1 MASPAIDAF
10 ITFRFLKLLVTPF
23 NKTEAFK
30 LGIIDERGK
39 VLRKYKTLE
48 RVSERQAYTI
58 LHRLVF
64 NVKKL
69 IEKLPGGKSRLASYA
84 AALFLIKEHVNEYH
98 DSDGPLIEKEFY
110 KYLKDNDLLEEE
122 DGEIREEITFADK
135 LLKGTYKLVQDVGV
149 DEDDKVIGKKG
160 DTVTVYSDT
169 VPTDSV
175 MGQDV
180 YKVIHD
186 KTKDELLI
194 TIEDIE
200 EV

>member
-1 MASPAIDAF
+1 MESPAIDAF

-30 LGIIDERGK
+30 FGIIDERGK
-39 VLRKYKTLE
+39 VLRKYKTLAKIEE
-48 RVSERQAYTI
+48 RNAYTI

-64 NVKKL
+64 NIKKL
-69 IEKLPGGKSRLASYA
+69 LEKLPGGKSRLASYA
-84 AALFLIKEHVNEYH
+84 AALFLIKEHVREYQ
-98 DSDGPLIEKEFY
+98 DSDGILLEKEFY
-110 KYLKDNDLLEEE
+110 KYLKDNDLIEEE

-149 DEDDKVIGKKG
+149 DEDDKVVGKKG
-160 DTVTVYSDT
+160 DTVTVYADT

-186 KTKDELLI
+186 KTKDELLV

-200 EV
+200 EA

>member
-30 LGIIDERGK
+30 FGIIDERGK

-48 RVSERQAYTI
+48 RIEERKAYTI

-64 NVKKL
+64 NIKKL
-69 IEKLPGGKSRLASYA
+69 LEKLPGGKSRLASYA
-84 AALFLIKEHVNEYH
+84 AALFLIKEHVDQYH
-98 DSDGPLIEKEFY
+98 DSDGKLIEKEFY
-110 KYLKDNDLLEEE
+110 KYLKDNDLIEEE
-122 DGEIREEITFADK
+122 SNEIKEEIAFGDK
-135 LLKGTYKLVQDVGV
+135 LLKGTYKLVQDVGT
-149 DEDDKVIGKKG
+149 DEEDKIIGRKGDKVS
-160 DTVTVYSDT
+160 VYADQ
-169 VPTDSV
+169 VAKDNV

-180 YKVIHD
+180 FEVIHD
-186 KTKDELLI
+186 SSKQVLLV

>member
-23 NKTEAFK
+23 DKTEAFK
-30 LGIIDERGK
+30 FGIIDKNGK

-48 RVSERQAYTI
+48 RIDERKAYTI

-64 NVKKL
+64 NIKRL
-69 IEKLPGGKSRLASYA
+69 LEKLPGGKSRLASYA
-84 AALFLIKEHVNEYH
+84 AALFLIKEHVDQYH
-98 DSDGPLIEKEFY
+98 DSDGKLIEKEFY
-110 KYLKDNDLLEEE
+110 KYLKDNDLVEEE
-122 DGEIREEITFADK
+122 DSEIREEIAFADK

-160 DTVTVYSDT
+160 DTVTVFSDQPPKET
-169 VPTDSV
+169 V

-180 YKVIHD
+180 FEVIHD
-186 KTKDELLI
+186 KTKDVLLV

>member
-23 NKTEAFK
+23 DKTEAFK
-30 LGIIDERGK
+30 FGIIDKNGK

-48 RVSERQAYTI
+48 RIDERKAYTI

-64 NVKKL
+64 NIKRL
-69 IEKLPGGKSRLASYA
+69 LEKLPGGKTRLASYA

-98 DSDGPLIEKEFY
+98 DSDGKLIEKEFY
-110 KYLKDNDLLEEE
+110 KYLKDNDLLEED
-122 DGEIREEITFADK
+122 DGVIREEITFADK

-186 KTKDELLI
+186 RTKDELLI
-194 TIEDIE
+194 TIEDID

>member
-23 NKTEAFK
+23 NKTEAYR

-39 VLRKYKTLE
+39 VLRKYKSLE
-48 RVSERQAYTI
+48 RMEERQAYTI

-69 IEKLPGGKSRLASYA
+69 IEKVPGGKSRLASYA
-84 AALFLIKEHVNEYH
+84 AALFLIKEQVREYQ
-98 DSDGPLIEKEFY
+98 DSDGQLVEQEFY
-110 KYLKDNDLLEEE
+110 KYLKDNDLVDED
-122 DGEIREEITFADK
+122 DGEIKEEITFADK

-160 DTVTVYSDT
+160 DIVNVYSDQAPQDT
-169 VPTDSV
+169 V

-180 YKVIHD
+180 FEVIHD
-186 KTKDELLI
+186 KTKDVLLV

-200 EV
+200 EA

>member
-23 NKTEAFK
+23 NKTEAYR

-39 VLRKYKTLE
+39 VLRKYKSLE
-48 RVSERQAYTI
+48 RMEERQAYTI

-64 NVKKL
+64 NIKKL
-69 IEKLPGGKSRLASYA
+69 IEKVPGGKSRLASYA
-84 AALFLIKEHVNEYH
+84 AALFLIKEHVKEYQ
-98 DSDGPLIEKEFY
+98 DSDGQLVEKEFY
-110 KYLKDNDLLEEE
+110 KYLKDNDLVDED
-122 DGEIREEITFADK
+122 DGEIKEEITFADK
-135 LLKGTYKLVQDVGV
+135 LLKGAYKLVQDVGV

-160 DTVTVYSDT
+160 DIVNVYSDQAPQDT
-169 VPTDSV
+169 V

-180 YKVIHD
+180 FEVIHD
-186 KTKDELLI
+186 KTKDVLLV

>member
-30 LGIIDERGK
+30 FGIIDERGK
-39 VLRKYKTLE
+39 VLRKYKTLAKIEE
-48 RVSERQAYTI
+48 RNAYTI

-64 NVKKL
+64 NIKKL
-69 IEKLPGGKSRLASYA
+69 LEKLPGGKSRLASYA
-84 AALFLIKEHVNEYH
+84 AALFLIKEHVREYQ
-98 DSDGPLIEKEFY
+98 DSDGILLEKEFY
-110 KYLKDNDLLEEE
+110 KYLKDNDLIEEE

-149 DEDDKVIGKKG
+149 DEDDKVVGKKG
-160 DTVTVYSDT
+160 DTVTVYADT

-186 KTKDELLI
+186 KTKDELLV

-200 EV
+200 EA

>member
-48 RVSERQAYTI
+48 RIAERQAYTI

-84 AALFLIKEHVNEYH
+84 AALFLIKEHVNQYH
-98 DSDGPLIEKEFY
+98 DSDGKLVEKEFY
-110 KYLKDNDLLEEE
+110 KYLKDNDLIEEE

-160 DTVTVYSDT
+160 DTITVYSDT

>member
-23 NKTEAFK
+23 DKTEAFK
-30 LGIIDERGK
+30 YGIIDKNGK

-48 RVSERQAYTI
+48 RIDERKAYTI

-64 NVKKL
+64 NIKRL
-69 IEKLPGGKSRLASYA
+69 LEKLPGGKSRLASYA

-98 DSDGPLIEKEFY
+98 DSDGKLIEKEFY

-135 LLKGTYKLVQDVGV
+135 LLKGQYKLIQDVGV

-200 EV
+200 EA

>member
-23 NKTEAFK
+23 NKTEAYR
-30 LGIIDERGK
+30 LGIIDQRGK

-48 RVSERQAYTI
+48 RIEERQAYTI

-69 IEKLPGGKSRLASYA
+69 IEKVPGGKSRLASYA
-84 AALFLIKEHVNEYH
+84 AALFLIKEHVKEYQ
-98 DSDGPLIEKEFY
+98 DSDGQLVEKEFY
-110 KYLKDNDLLEEE
+110 KYLKDNDLVEED
-122 DGEIREEITFADK
+122 DGEIKEEITFADK
-135 LLKGTYKLVQDVGV
+135 LLKGQYKLVQDVGV
-149 DEDDKVIGKKG
+149 DGDDKVIGKEG
-160 DTVTVYSDT
+160 DIVNVYSDQAPKDT
-169 VPTDSV
+169 V

-180 YKVIHD
+180 FEVIHD
-186 KTKDELLI
+186 KTKDVILV

-200 EV
+200 EA

>member
-1 MASPAIDAF
+1 MASTAIDAF

-30 LGIIDERGK
+30 MGIIDERGK
-39 VLRKYKTLE
+39 VLKKYRTLE
-48 RVSERQAYTI
+48 RIAERQAYTI

-64 NVKKL
+64 NIKKL
-69 IEKLPGGKSRLASYA
+69 IEKIPGGKSRLATYA

-98 DSDGPLIEKEFY
+98 DSDGVLLEKEFY
-110 KYLKDNDLLEEE
+110 KYLRDNDLI
-122 DGEIREEITFADK
+122 DRNDNEIKEEIGFGDR
-135 LLKGTYKLVQDVGV
+135 LLKGSYKLINDVGT

-160 DTVTVYSDT
+160 DIVTVYSDS
-169 VPTDSV
+169 VAKDNV

-180 YKVIHD
+180 FEVIHD
-186 KTKDELLI
+186 KTKDVLLV

-200 EV
+200 EA

>member
-23 NKTEAFK
+23 NKTEAFR

-48 RVSERQAYTI
+48 RIEERQAYTI

-69 IEKLPGGKSRLASYA
+69 IEKVPGGKSRLASYA
-84 AALFLIKEHVNEYH
+84 AALFLIKEHVREYL
-98 DSDGPLIEKEFY
+98 DSDGQLLEKELY
-110 KYLKDNDLLEEE
+110 KYLKDNDLVEED
-122 DGEIREEITFADK
+122 DGEIKEEITFADK
-135 LLKGTYKLVQDVGV
+135 LLKGQYKLIQDVGV

-160 DTVTVYSDT
+160 DIVNVYSDQAPQDT
-169 VPTDSV
+169 V

-180 YKVIHD
+180 FEVIHD
-186 KTKDELLI
+186 KTKDVLLV

>member
-1 MASPAIDAF
+1 MASRAIDAF

-23 NKTEAFK
+23 DKTEAFK
-30 LGIIDERGK
+30 LGIIDNRGK
-39 VLRKYKTLE
+39 VLRRYKTLE
-48 RVSERQAYTI
+48 RIEERQAYTI

-64 NVKKL
+64 NIKKL
-69 IEKLPGGKSRLASYA
+69 IEKIPGGKSRLASYA

-98 DSDGPLIEKEFY
+98 DSDGKLIEKEFY
-110 KYLKDNDLLEEE
+110 KYLKDNDLVEED
-122 DGEIREEITFADK
+122 DGEIKEEVAFADK
-135 LLKGTYKLVQDVGV
+135 LLKGTYTLVQDVGV

-160 DTVTVYSDT
+160 DTITVYSDT

-194 TIEDIE
+194 TIEDID

>member
-1 MASPAIDAF
+1 MASTAIDAF

-39 VLRKYKTLE
+39 VLRKYRTLE
-48 RVSERQAYTI
+48 RTEERQSYTI

-69 IEKLPGGKSRLASYA
+69 IEKVPGGKSRLASYA
-84 AALFLIKEHVNEYH
+84 AALFLIKEHVAEYH
-98 DSDGPLIEKEFY
+98 DSDGQVLEKEFY
-110 KYLKDNDLLEEE
+110 KYLKDNDLIEEE
-122 DGEIREEITFADK
+122 DGQIREEIAFGDK
-135 LLKGTYKLVQDVGV
+135 LLKGTYKLVQNVGT
-149 DEDDKVIGKKG
+149 DEEDKIIGRKGDKV
-160 DTVTVYSDT
+160 TVFADQVAKDN
-169 VPTDSV
+169 V

-180 YKVIHD
+180 FEVIHD
-186 KTKDELLI
+186 ETKQVLLV

-200 EV
+200 EA

>member
-23 NKTEAFK
+23 DKTEAFK
-30 LGIIDERGK
+30 YGIIDKNGK

-48 RVSERQAYTI
+48 RIDERKAYTI

-64 NVKKL
+64 NIKRL
-69 IEKLPGGKSRLASYA
+69 LEKLPGGKSRLASYA

-98 DSDGPLIEKEFY
+98 DSDGKLIEKEFY
-110 KYLKDNDLLEEE
+110 KYLKDNDLLEED
-122 DGEIREEITFADK
+122 DGVIREEITFADK
-135 LLKGTYKLVQDVGV
+135 LLKGTYILVQDVGV
-149 DEDDKVIGKKG
+149 DEDDKVVGKKG
-160 DTVTVYSDT
+160 DKVTVYSDT

-186 KTKDELLI
+186 KTKDELLV
-194 TIEDIE
+194 TIEDID

>member
-23 NKTEAFK
+23 DKTEAYK

-39 VLRKYKTLE
+39 VLKKYRTLE
-48 RVSERQAYTI
+48 RIEERQAYTI

-69 IEKLPGGKSRLASYA
+69 IEKVPGGKSRLASYA
-84 AALFLIKEHVNEYH
+84 AALFLIKEHVREYQ
-98 DSDGPLIEKEFY
+98 DSDGQLVEKEFY

-149 DEDDKVIGKKG
+149 DEDDKVVGKKG
-160 DTVTVYSDT
+160 ETVTVYADT

-186 KTKDELLI
+186 KTKDELLV
-194 TIEDIE
+194 TIEDLD

>member
-23 NKTEAFK
+23 DKTEAYN
-30 LGIIDERGK
+30 LGIIDKRGK

-48 RVSERQAYTI
+48 RIEERQAYTI

-64 NVKKL
+64 NIKKL
-69 IEKLPGGKSRLASYA
+69 IEKVPGGKSRLASYA
-84 AALFLIKEHVNEYH
+84 AALFLIKEHVKEYQ
-98 DSDGPLIEKEFY
+98 DSDGQLLEKELY
-110 KYLKDNDLLEEE
+110 KYLKDNDLVLED
-122 DGEIREEITFADK
+122 DGDIKEEITFADK

-160 DTVTVYSDT
+160 DIVNVYSDQAPQDT
-169 VPTDSV
+169 I
-175 MGQDV
+175 MGNDV
-180 YKVIHD
+180 FEVIHD
-186 KTKDELLI
+186 KTKDLLLV
-194 TIEDIE
+194 TVEDIE

>member
-1 MASPAIDAF
+1 MASPAIAAF

-23 NKTEAFK
+23 NKTEAFR

-48 RVSERQAYTI
+48 RIEERQAYTI

-69 IEKLPGGKSRLASYA
+69 IEKVPGGKSRLASYA
-84 AALFLIKEHVNEYH
+84 AALFLIKEHVREYQ
-98 DSDGPLIEKEFY
+98 DSDGQLVEKEFY
-110 KYLKDNDLLEEE
+110 KYLKDNDLVEED
-122 DGEIREEITFADK
+122 DGEIKEEITFADK
-135 LLKGTYKLVQDVGV
+135 LLKGQYKLVQDVGV

-160 DTVTVYSDT
+160 DIVNVYSDQAPQDT
-169 VPTDSV
+169 V

-180 YKVIHD
+180 FEVIHD
-186 KTKDELLI
+186 KTKDVLLV

>member
-23 NKTEAFK
+23 DKTEAFK
-30 LGIIDERGK
+30 YGIIDKNGK

-48 RVSERQAYTI
+48 RIDERKAYTI

-64 NVKKL
+64 NIKRL
-69 IEKLPGGKSRLASYA
+69 LEKLPGGKSRLASYA

-98 DSDGPLIEKEFY
+98 DSDGKLIEKEFY
-110 KYLKDNDLLEEE
+110 KYLKDNDLLEED
-122 DGEIREEITFADK
+122 DGVIREEITFADK
-135 LLKGTYKLVQDVGV
+135 LIKGTYKLVQDVGV
-149 DEDDKVIGKKG
+149 DEDDKVVGKKG
-160 DTVTVYSDT
+160 DTVTVYADT

-186 KTKDELLI
+186 KTKDELLV
-194 TIEDIE
+194 TIEDIDE
-200 EV
+200 A

>member
-23 NKTEAFK
+23 DKTEAFK
-30 LGIIDERGK
+30 YGIIDKNGK

-48 RVSERQAYTI
+48 RIDERKAYTI

-64 NVKKL
+64 NIKRL
-69 IEKLPGGKSRLASYA
+69 LEKLPGGKSRLASYA

-98 DSDGPLIEKEFY
+98 DSDGKLIEKEFY

-135 LLKGTYKLVQDVGV
+135 LLKGTYKLINDVGV

-200 EV
+200 EA

>member
-1 MASPAIDAF
+1 MASTAIDAF

-39 VLRKYKTLE
+39 VLRKYRTLE
-48 RVSERQAYTI
+48 RTEERQSYTI

-69 IEKLPGGKSRLASYA
+69 IEKVPGGKSRLASYA
-84 AALFLIKEHVNEYH
+84 AALFLIKEHVAEYH
-98 DSDGPLIEKEFY
+98 DSDGQVLEKEFY
-110 KYLKDNDLLEEE
+110 KYLKDNDLLEED
-122 DGEIREEITFADK
+122 DGEIREEIAFADK
-135 LLKGTYKLVQDVGV
+135 LLKGSYKLVNDVGV
-149 DEDDKVIGKKG
+149 DEDDRVIGKSG
-160 DTVTVYSDT
+160 DTVSVFSDQSPKDT
-169 VPTDSV
+169 V

-180 YKVIHD
+180 FEVIHD
-186 KTKDELLI
+186 KTKDVLLV

-200 EV
+200 EL

>member
-23 NKTEAFK
+23 DKTEAFK
-30 LGIIDERGK
+30 YGIIDKSGK

-48 RVSERQAYTI
+48 RIDERKAYTI

-64 NVKKL
+64 NIKRL

-98 DSDGPLIEKEFY
+98 DSDGQLIEKEFY
-110 KYLKDNDLLEEE
+110 KYLKDNDLLEQE

-135 LLKGTYKLVQDVGV
+135 LLKGTYILVQDVGV
-149 DEDDKVIGKKG
+149 DEDDKVIGKSG
-160 DTVTVYSDT
+160 DTASVYSDQSPKDT
-169 VPTDSV
+169 V

-180 YKVIHD
+180 FEVIHD
-186 KTKDELLI
+186 KTKDVLLV

-200 EV
+200 EL

>member
-23 NKTEAFK
+23 NKTEAFR

-48 RVSERQAYTI
+48 RIEERQAYTI

-69 IEKLPGGKSRLASYA
+69 IEKVPGGKSRLASYA
-84 AALFLIKEHVNEYH
+84 AALFLIKEHVREYQ
-98 DSDGPLIEKEFY
+98 DSDGQLLEKELY
-110 KYLKDNDLLEEE
+110 KYLKDNDLVEED
-122 DGEIREEITFADK
+122 DGEIKEEITFADK
-135 LLKGTYKLVQDVGV
+135 LLKGQYKLVQDVGV

-160 DTVTVYSDT
+160 DIVNVYSDQAPQDT
-169 VPTDSV
+169 V

-180 YKVIHD
+180 FEVIHD
-186 KTKDELLI
+186 KTKDLLLV

>member
-23 NKTEAFK
+23 NKTEAYR

-48 RVSERQAYTI
+48 RIEERQAYTI

-64 NVKKL
+64 NIKKL
-69 IEKLPGGKSRLASYA
+69 IEKVPGGKSRLASYA
-84 AALFLIKEHVNEYH
+84 AALFLIKEHVREYQ
-98 DSDGPLIEKEFY
+98 DSDGQLLEKELY
-110 KYLKDNDLLEEE
+110 KYLKDNNLVEE
-122 DGEIREEITFADK
+122 DDGNIKEEITFADK
-135 LLKGTYKLVQDVGV
+135 LLKGTYVLVQDVGV

-160 DTVTVYSDT
+160 DKVNVYSDQAPQDT
-169 VPTDSV
+169 V

-180 YKVIHD
+180 FEVIHD
-186 KTKDELLI
+186 KTKDVLLV

-200 EV
+200 EA

>member
-1 MASPAIDAF
+1 MASTAIDAF

-39 VLRKYKTLE
+39 VLRKYRTLE
-48 RVSERQAYTI
+48 RIEERQAYTI

-69 IEKLPGGKSRLASYA
+69 IEKVPGGKSRLASYA
-84 AALFLIKEHVNEYH
+84 AALFLIKEHVAEYH
-98 DSDGPLIEKEFY
+98 DSDGVILEKEFY
-110 KYLKDNDLLEEE
+110 KYLKDNDLIEEE
-122 DGEIREEITFADK
+122 SNEIKEEIAFGDK
-135 LLKGTYKLVQDVGV
+135 LLKGTYKLVQDVGT
-149 DEDDKVIGKKG
+149 DEDDKIIGRKG
-160 DTVTVYSDT
+160 DKVSVFADQ
-169 VPTDSV
+169 VAKDNV

-180 YKVIHD
+180 FEVIHD
-186 KTKDELLI
+186 ESKQVLLV

-200 EV
+200 EA

>member
-23 NKTEAFK
+23 EKTEAFN
-30 LGIIDERGK
+30 LGIIDKRGK

-48 RVSERQAYTI
+48 RIEERQAYTI

-64 NVKKL
+64 NIKKL
-69 IEKLPGGKSRLASYA
+69 IEKVPGGKSRLASYA
-84 AALFLIKEHVNEYH
+84 AALFLIKEHVAEYQ
-98 DSDGPLIEKEFY
+98 DSDGKLLEKEFY
-110 KYLKDNDLLEEE
+110 KYLKDNDLIEEE

-135 LLKGTYKLVQDVGV
+135 LLKGTYKLAQDVGV
-149 DEDDKVIGKKG
+149 DEDDKVVGKRG
-160 DTVTVYSDT
+160 DTVTVYADT

-186 KTKDELLI
+186 KTKDELLV

-200 EV
+200 EA

>member
-30 LGIIDERGK
+30 FGIIDKDGK

-48 RVSERQAYTI
+48 RIDERKAYTI

-64 NVKKL
+64 NIKRL

-98 DSDGPLIEKEFY
+98 DSDGKLIEKEFY

-135 LLKGTYKLVQDVGV
+135 LLKGTYKLSQDVGV

>member
-23 NKTEAFK
+23 NKTEAYR

-39 VLRKYKTLE
+39 VLRKYKSLE
-48 RVSERQAYTI
+48 RMEERQAYTI

-69 IEKLPGGKSRLASYA
+69 IEKVPGGKSRLASYA
-84 AALFLIKEHVNEYH
+84 AALFLIKEQVREYQ
-98 DSDGPLIEKEFY
+98 DSDGQLVEKEFY
-110 KYLKDNDLLEEE
+110 KYLKDNDLVDED
-122 DGEIREEITFADK
+122 DGEIKEEITFADK
-135 LLKGTYKLVQDVGV
+135 LLKGAYKLVQDVGV

-160 DTVTVYSDT
+160 DIVNVYSDQAPQDT
-169 VPTDSV
+169 V

-180 YKVIHD
+180 FEVIHD
-186 KTKDELLI
+186 KTKDVLLV

-200 EV
+200 EA

>member
-30 LGIIDERGK
+30 FGIIDERGK

-48 RVSERQAYTI
+48 RIEERKAYTI

-64 NVKKL
+64 NIKKL
-69 IEKLPGGKSRLASYA
+69 LEKLPGGKSRLASYA
-84 AALFLIKEHVNEYH
+84 AALFLIKEHVDQYH
-98 DSDGPLIEKEFY
+98 DSDGKLIEKEFY
-110 KYLKDNDLLEEE
+110 KYLKDNDLSEEE

-135 LLKGTYKLVQDVGV
+135 LLKGTYKLTNDVGV

-160 DTVTVYSDT
+160 DIVTVYSDT

-186 KTKDELLI
+186 KTKDELLV

-200 EV
+200 EA